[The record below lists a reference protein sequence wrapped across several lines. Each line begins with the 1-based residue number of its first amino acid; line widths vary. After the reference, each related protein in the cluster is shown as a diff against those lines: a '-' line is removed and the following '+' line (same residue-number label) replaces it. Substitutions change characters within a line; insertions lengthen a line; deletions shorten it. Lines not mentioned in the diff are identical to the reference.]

1 MTLYKIQAQIAQ
13 ILDTGFAVDEETG
26 EVLADE
32 SSLDELKMAEEEKL
46 ENIICYRKN
55 LLSEAKA
62 IKAEEESL
70 SKRRK
75 SKEAQAARLD
85 QYITNSMHMSGRDKF
100 ETAKCKALFRP
111 SKSIEIDDAVFFD
124 AAPEQYIRIKREADK
139 NAIKAAIA
147 SGTTVAG
154 ATLVER
160 EGLVIR

>member
-1 MTLYKIQAQIAQ
+1 MTLYEIQAQIAQ

-32 SSLDELKMAEEEKL
+32 SSLNELKMAEEEKL

-75 SKEAQAARLD
+75 AKEAKASRLD
-85 QYITNSMHMSGRDKF
+85 QYIASCMRMSGRDKF
-100 ETAKCKALFRP
+100 ETSRCKASFRS
-111 SKSIEIDDAVFFD
+111 SKSVEIDEAIFFET
-124 AAPEQYIRIKREADK
+124 APDQYFRVKREADK

-154 ATLVER
+154 AALVEK
-160 EGLVIR
+160 EGLVIK